1 MVLAKHSHKFDNL
14 TGDKVIFKGGGISF
28 QEKQRVE
35 HKNRDNTI
43 DSIDSCHLL
52 VNMLVTSSSLS
63 RSWKIPS
70 SSSVSTLL
78 SSFSLAALAAG
89 STTAAT
95 DEQEISPVLEIKLI
109 FLEQFFRKM
118 HFTSY
123 SYPWYKLKMHIGTT
137 DFLFQKH

>member
-1 MVLAKHSHKFDNL
+1 MRSNTTQQFLKIMFKIGSEQTFPQVENL
-14 TGDKVIFKGGGISF
+14 TGAIW
-28 QEKQRVE
+28 EKQRIE

-89 STTAAT
+89 RTTAAT

-109 FLEQFFRKM
+109 FLEQFCRKM

-123 SYPWYKLKMHIGTT
+123 SSTWYKLKMR
-137 DFLFQKH
+137 